1 MSSVNALTQEWMDLV
16 LSKHSVAADLSTK
29 MDKLRMAKSDE
40 MKYVPLRCVDYV
52 FTD

>member
-16 LSKHSVAADLSTK
+16 LSKPSVAADLSTK
-29 MDKLRMAKSDE
+29 MEKLRIAKSDE
-40 MKYVPLRCVDYV
+40 MKYVPRWGVDYV